1 MINFTRGRGNA
12 ANLKNR
18 RLVIGKED
26 VYHIL
31 SLQICRSDFQH
42 FTISIVNFREQT
54 LKSIVWGNSRGKA
67 GTQNAMITIQR

>member
-18 RLVIGKED
+18 TLVIGKED
-26 VYHIL
+26 VYLIL

-54 LKSIVWGNSRGKA
+54 LKSIVWE
-67 GTQNAMITIQR
+67 TQQGRQGLRMPR